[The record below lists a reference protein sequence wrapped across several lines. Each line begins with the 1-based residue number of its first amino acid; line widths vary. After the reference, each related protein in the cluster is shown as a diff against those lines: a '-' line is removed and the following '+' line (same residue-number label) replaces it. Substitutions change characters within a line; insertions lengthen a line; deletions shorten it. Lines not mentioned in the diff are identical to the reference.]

1 MLQEEALKIKESLN
15 DSHWTVLLPPISNN
29 RLVESEHPLR
39 PESASSNKRSNM
51 SQTTGFLENL
61 RWKNKNRPVIA
72 QLNIN
77 PLRNKFGFLSSQITK
92 YVDILLL

>member
-39 PESASSNKRSNM
+39 PESTSSNKRSNM
-51 SQTTGFLENL
+51 SLTTGFLENL
-61 RWKNKNRPVIA
+61 RWKNKNRPVID
-72 QLNIN
+72 